1 MPRLGI
7 LDWGIGGLGLYQLIK
22 RDIPRLPITYWSDAG
37 FTPYGKV
44 PPVALAARIQ
54 HIAQRLANQ
63 GVTHLAIACNAA
75 STVLP
80 LAHDVRLP
88 DDAASP
94 LEISGVLEHGARAAA
109 AQPARHVIGI
119 VGGRRTIRS
128 LSYRRL
134 LPRRNIRQR
143 VAQPISAFIEAG
155 QLHGKPIEAAL
166 NTIMRPLATVD
177 VLVLACTHYP
187 AILAQWQQRAP
198 HATIIDPAAFM
209 WQWMQRSWPIAAMA
223 QRSRTKPGPRDQ
235 FFTTGSVAA
244 MKKSARQAFGVE
256 LADIRHING

>member
-1 MPRLGI
+1 M
-7 LDWGIGGLGLYQLIK
+7 GIGGLGLYQLIK
-22 RDIPRLPITYWSDAG
+22 RGIPRLPITYWSDAG

-44 PPVALAARIQ
+44 PPAALAARV
-54 HIAQRLANQ
+54 HYIAQYLANE

-80 LAHDVRLP
+80 LARAVQLP
-88 DDAASP
+88 DEESAP

-128 LSYRRL
+128 LSYRRR
-134 LPRRNIRQR
+134 LPRRTVRQR

-155 QLHGKPIEAAL
+155 QLHGKPLAAAL
-166 NTIMRPLATVD
+166 DTIMRPLATVD

-187 AILAQWQQRAP
+187 AIVDQWQQRAP
-198 HATIIDPAAFM
+198 QAKLIDPAAFM
-209 WQWMQRSWPIAAMA
+209 WQWMQRTWPMAAMA
-223 QRSRTKPGPRDQ
+223 QASRNHANPPDA
-235 FFTTGSVAA
+235 FFTTGSAAA
-244 MKKSARQAFGVE
+244 MKKSARQAFGVV
-256 LADIRHING
+256 LTGIRHVEP